1 MNRDFMRLLV
11 TGAFAFSCLLLY
23 QRWVAHQQERIE
35 DILVGDSPPSE
46 AAARPP
52 AAAAPAPAASDEAV
66 PEVTQQLTTPASDPE
81 DELPAATPAPAAA
94 APAAVVAT
102 IANETVSASFNA
114 GGDLVRLEMPMHR
127 VSLNGPPLPLFLD
140 TPSHHL
146 YPQTGLLGD
155 GLPTHQDAG
164 WRYSEDLS
172 SPGQAASVWTGG
184 GVRITRSY
192 VLTPEPY
199 QLSVVHVVENNSQN
213 QIAGHVYYQFI
224 RDGAEPLSYAST
236 IPSFYGAAIY
246 TEADK
251 YQKFDFDEF
260 SDSYPKRVEDGWIG
274 FIQRY
279 FMAVWLDSG
288 EARENSMRNL
298 PNGDVAIGII
308 RPLAPVPPGA
318 AATVAQVMYAGA
330 LEQRILK
337 NIDEE
342 LGRNLSLAVDYGWL
356 TLLAAPLFSLLDL
369 IHQGV
374 GNWGLAIVLLTVL
387 IKLVFFPLSAKSYR
401 SMARLRKVT
410 PQLQAIRERYK
421 DKREE
426 FQKATMELYRKEK
439 INPFGGCL
447 PILIQIPV
455 FIALYWML
463 LEAVELRQ
471 APLGLWIG
479 DLSSPDP
486 FYVLPLLLGVAM
498 YGQFKLNPA
507 PTDPTQAMIMKIMPV
522 GFAAFSIIMPSGLV
536 LYWIA
541 NTALSIAQQWQIT
554 RSIDGPR
561 RK

>member
-1 MNRDFMRLLV
+1 MNRDFLRLLV

-23 QRWVAHQQERIE
+23 QRWVAHKQERIE
-35 DILVGDSPPSE
+35 SILGDGAPASE
-46 AAARPP
+46 AAVLPP
-52 AAAAPAPAASDEAV
+52 AAPAAADGDAAV
-66 PEVTQQLTTPASDPE
+66 PRVTQQLAAPAADPAA
-81 DELPAATPAPAAA
+81 ELPAAPKAPEA
-94 APAAVVAT
+94 APDAVVAT
-102 IANETVSASFNA
+102 IGNETVSASFNA
-114 GGDLVRLEMPMHR
+114 AGDLVRLAMPKHR

-164 WRYSEDLS
+164 WRYSAALS
-172 SPGQAASVWTGG
+172 GPAEAASTWTDA
-184 GVRITRSY
+184 GVRIIRRY
-192 VLTPEPY
+192 VLTPDPY
-199 QLSVVHVVENNSQN
+199 QLSVVYEIENNSPN
-213 QIAGHVYYQFI
+213 QIDGHVYYQFL

-246 TEADK
+246 TEEGK
-251 YQKFDFDEF
+251 YEKFDFDEF
-260 SDSYPKRVEDGWIG
+260 DDSYPKLVEDGWIG

-288 EARENSMRNL
+288 APRENSMRVL
-298 PNGDVAIGII
+298 DNGDVAIGLI
-308 RPLAPVPPGA
+308 RPLEPAAPGA
-318 AATVAQVMYAGA
+318 SATLAQVMYAGA
-330 LEQRILK
+330 LEQRVLK
-337 NIDEE
+337 NIDES

-387 IKLVFFPLSAKSYR
+387 IKLAFFPLSAKSYR

-410 PQLQAIRERYK
+410 PQLQALRERYK

-479 DLSSPDP
+479 DLASPDP
-486 FYVLPLLLGVAM
+486 YYVLPLLLGAAM

-507 PTDPTQAMIMKIMPV
+507 PTDPTQAMVMKIMPV